1 MARGVRKSPVEK
13 LNEELFKTREEIQ
26 NHKDVIKMLQE
37 KEKQIESEI
46 QAEEFKEVSAILQE
60 KNISIAELKNILIS
74 KEEHPQDE

>member
-1 MARGVRKSPVEK
+1 MPRGVRKSPIERLQEELKNTQESIETYKAAIKTQEEK
-13 LNEELFKTREEIQ
+13 LKQLQ
-26 NHKDVIKMLQE
+26 ND
-37 KEKQIESEI
+37 I